1 MSVALSFMVLGK
13 INIGLLP
20 NVWKEDKEGL
30 ALGVS
35 LSNQRVRG
43 IGGVILRM
51 IYVSGGRHLSTFQ
64 AASNSAIIMKSHC
77 AVI

>member
-1 MSVALSFMVLGK
+1 M
-13 INIGLLP
+13 LL
-20 NVWKEDKEGL
+20 NFYECSTVFYGSRWKEDKEGL

-43 IGGVILRM
+43 IGGVILRL
-51 IYVSGGRHLSTFQ
+51 IYVMGGRHLSTFQ
-64 AASNSAIIMKSHC
+64 AASNSAIIMRSNC